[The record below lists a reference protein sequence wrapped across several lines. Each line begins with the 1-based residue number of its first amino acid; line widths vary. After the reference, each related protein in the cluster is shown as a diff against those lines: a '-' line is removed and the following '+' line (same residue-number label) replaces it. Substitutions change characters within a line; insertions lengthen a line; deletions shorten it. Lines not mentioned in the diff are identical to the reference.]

1 MTAQPPKITTP
12 AELIQLGKT
21 AFCTAKVMLSAL
33 ELRLFAVLAEQ
44 PLTGPQL
51 EERLRLHPRAS
62 RDFFDTLV
70 ALGLLMREEGR
81 YSNTPAAG
89 QYLDPGKPAYVG
101 GFLER
106 SDRVLYPA
114 WGDLTRALSTG
125 KPRVTNAFREMLSD
139 PDRLS
144 SYLGMMDT
152 LSTMLAP
159 LIARAFDWSAVKSY
173 ADIGGARGNLAGR
186 IAQEHPHLSVHVFD
200 LPPMEKAFHQH
211 AERLVVADRATF
223 HAGDFFADP
232 LPEADV
238 LTIGHVLHNWA
249 PAERRTLIEKAFQAV
264 NPGGALIVYDR
275 MLADEP
281 VDAENL
287 VISLDMLLTTDGGS
301 EYLVA
306 ECREWIEE
314 AGFTFESAQPLGEH
328 DTLVVARKE
337 S

>member
-1 MTAQPPKITTP
+1 MTTQPPQITSP

-21 AFCTAKVMLSAL
+21 AFCTAKVLLSAL
-33 ELRLFAVLAEQ
+33 ELRVFAVLDEQ

-51 EERLRLHPRAS
+51 EERLGLHPRAS

-70 ALGLLMREEGR
+70 ALGLLVRAEGR
-81 YSNTPAAG
+81 YSNALAAKEH
-89 QYLDPGKPAYVG
+89 LVPGKAAYVG

-114 WGDLTRALSTG
+114 WGDLTGALRTG
-125 KPRVTNAFREMLSD
+125 KPRVTNAFREMLDD
-139 PDRLS
+139 PDRRI
-144 SYLGMMDT
+144 SYLGMMDA

-159 LIARAFDWSAVKSY
+159 LIAQAFDWDTVKSY

-186 IAQEHPHLSVHVFD
+186 VAQAHPHLSVHVFD
-200 LPPMEKAFHQH
+200 LPPMEQPFHEH
-211 AERLVVADRATF
+211 VERLGVAERATF

-249 PAERRTLIEKAFQAV
+249 PAERRTLIRKAFQAV
-264 NPGGALIVYDR
+264 NPGGALIIYDR

-301 EYLVA
+301 EYLA
-306 ECREWIEE
+306 GECREWLQE
-314 AGFTFESAQPLGEH
+314 AGFTVEPARPLGEH
-328 DTLVVARKE
+328 DTLIVARKG